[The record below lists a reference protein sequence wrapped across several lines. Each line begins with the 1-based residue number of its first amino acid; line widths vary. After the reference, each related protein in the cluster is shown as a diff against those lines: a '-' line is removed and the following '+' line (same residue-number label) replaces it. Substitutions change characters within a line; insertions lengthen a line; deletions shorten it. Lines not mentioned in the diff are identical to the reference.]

1 MHICFGVFLY
11 NMEIRGVDPVI
22 ACEKI
27 KVATDQ
33 RFSCYDRQ
41 EENMNLTNYLYLGN
55 IYDKVCSSVDDE

>member
-1 MHICFGVFLY
+1 
-11 NMEIRGVDPVI
+11 MEIRGVDPVI

-41 EENMNLTNYLYLGN
+41 EENMNLTNYLYLEN
-55 IYDKVCSSVDDE
+55 IYDKVCPPEDEQK